1 MSERYSAQFNITVI
15 KDGGQEKLKN
25 AKVLV
30 VGAGGLGSVALY
42 CLAGSGVGTIGI
54 VDFDT
59 VSESNLNRQF
69 LHNTERIG
77 MHKADS
83 AKQTLKKLNPEINYV
98 LHKYKLTEENAEEL
112 IKKYDIV
119 LAAVDSLNARVII
132 NRACIK
138 SKVPLVNGG
147 INAFSGML
155 IGVVPG
161 KTACLECI
169 YSNVADSDLKK
180 PTSFAPVV
188 SAVSA
193 MMAQMALN
201 YVLTGDMPLAGKIL
215 YYDAM
220 YMEFNEININKSP
233 ECKTCNIKQRGEK

>member
-1 MSERYSAQFNITVI
+1 MSERYSAQYNIPVI

-30 VGAGGLGSVALY
+30 VGAGGLGSTALF
-42 CLAGSGVGTIGI
+42 CLAGAGVGSIGI

-77 MHKADS
+77 MPKADS
-83 AKQTLKKLNPEINYV
+83 AKQTLQMLNPEINYV
-98 LHKYKLTEENAEEL
+98 LHNFRLTEENAEDL
-112 IKKYDIV
+112 IRQYDIV
-119 LAAVDSLNARVII
+119 LAAVDSLGARVII

-138 SKVPLVNGG
+138 ANVPLVNGG
-147 INAFSGML
+147 INDFSGML
-155 IGVVPG
+155 ICVLPH

-169 YSNVADSDLKK
+169 YSNVSDSDLKK

-188 SAVSA
+188 STVSA

-201 YVLTGDMPLAGKIL
+201 YILTGVMPLEGKIL

-220 YMEFNEININKSP
+220 YMEFSEIKINQSP
-233 ECKTCNIKQRGEK
+233 ECEACNIK